1 MDISIKEWSEK
12 VRSSRKRTAIPL
24 MTHAGIELTGATV
37 LEAVTDG
44 ETQSRAIRELYRRF
58 KPDGVTTIMD
68 LTVEAE
74 AFGGKIRFEENE
86 IPTVSGSLVSNA
98 KEVENLSVPDL
109 SSAKR
114 AQEYLRAAA
123 LTAKE
128 VRDVPVFGG
137 CIGPF
142 SLAGRLMDM
151 TEIMTAIYL
160 LPETV
165 HQLVKKC
172 TLFIKEYVR
181 AYKSF
186 GIEGIVMAEPAAGL
200 LGEEECDRYSSA
212 YIKEIVAELQ
222 DETFLVVLHN
232 CGHDGMLARSMAST
246 GAKALHFG
254 NAADMEKVLQ
264 EVPNDVLV
272 MGNLDPVRVL
282 KEGTPEFVKEQT
294 QTLLEKTKDYAGFIL
309 SSGCDLPPHVPL
321 ENIEVLFETLKEF
334 NPARDY

>member
-1 MDISIKEWSEK
+1 MNITIKEWSEK
-12 VRSSRKRTAIPL
+12 VRSSPKRVAIPL

-37 LEAVTDG
+37 REAVTNG
-44 ETQSRAIRELYRRF
+44 ETQAEAIKALYRRF
-58 KPDGVTTIMD
+58 KPAGVTTIMD

-74 AFGGKIRFEENE
+74 AFGSNIRFEEDE
-86 IPTVSGSLVSNA
+86 IPTVSERLVIRVD
-98 KEVENLSVPDL
+98 EVERLSVPDL

-128 VRDVPVFGG
+128 VTDVPVFGG

-142 SLAGRLMDM
+142 SLAGRLLDM

-160 LPETV
+160 MPEMV
-165 HQLVKKC
+165 QELLRKC

-181 AYKSF
+181 AYKSL
-186 GIEGIVMAEPAAGL
+186 GIDGIIMAEPAAGL
-200 LGEEECDRYSSA
+200 LGEEECDTFSSA
-212 YIKEIVAELQ
+212 YIREIVNELQ
-222 DETFLVVLHN
+222 DENFLVVLHN
-232 CGHDGMLARSMAST
+232 CGHNGMLARSMAST

-264 EVPNDVLV
+264 EVPKDILV
-272 MGNLDPVRVL
+272 MGNIDPVHVL
-282 KEGTPEFVKEQT
+282 KEGTPEFVKQQT
-294 QTLLEKTKDYAGFIL
+294 EALLEKTKDYPNYVL

-321 ENIEVLFETLKEF
+321 ANIEALFEALEEF
-334 NPARDY
+334 NRGSI

>member
-24 MTHAGIELTGATV
+24 MTHAGIELAGATV
-37 LEAVTDG
+37 REAVTNG
-44 ETQSRAIRELYRRF
+44 EIQAMAIKALYRRF

-74 AFGGKIRFEENE
+74 AFGSKIRFEEDE
-86 IPTVSGSLVSNA
+86 IPTVSERLVVRVDEA
-98 KEVENLSVPDL
+98 ERLPVPDL
-109 SSAKR
+109 FSATR
-114 AQEYLRAAA
+114 AQEHLRAAA

-160 LPETV
+160 MPETV
-165 HQLVKKC
+165 HELLRKC

-181 AYKSF
+181 AYKSL
-186 GIEGIVMAEPAAGL
+186 GIDGVIMAEPAAGL
-200 LGEEECDRYSSA
+200 LGEEECDTYSSA
-212 YIKEIVAELQ
+212 YIKEIVDELQ

-254 NAADMEKVLQ
+254 NAADMGRVLQ

-282 KEGTPEFVKEQT
+282 KEGTPEFVKQQT
-294 QTLLEKTKDYAGFIL
+294 EALLEKTKDYPNFVL

-321 ENIEVLFETLKEF
+321 ENIEALFEALEEF
-334 NPARDY
+334 NRERD

>member
-37 LEAVTDG
+37 REAVTNG
-44 ETQSRAIRELYRRF
+44 EIQAMAIKALYRRF

-74 AFGGKIRFEENE
+74 AFGSKIRFEEDE
-86 IPTVSGSLVSNA
+86 IPTVSGSLASNA
-98 KEVENLSVPDL
+98 EEVENLSVPDL
-109 SSAKR
+109 SPTKR

-128 VRDVPVFGG
+128 ITDVPVFGG

-151 TEIMTAIYL
+151 TEIMTGIYL
-160 LPETV
+160 MPETV
-165 HQLVKKC
+165 HELLRKC

-181 AYKSF
+181 AYKSL
-186 GIEGIVMAEPAAGL
+186 GIDGVIMAEPAAGL
-200 LGEEECDRYSSA
+200 LGEEECDTYSSA
-212 YIKEIVAELQ
+212 YIKEIVTELQ
-222 DETFLVVLHN
+222 DEDFLVVLHN
-232 CGHDGMLARSMAST
+232 CGHDGMLARSMVST
-246 GAKALHFG
+246 GAGALHFG

-294 QTLLEKTKDYAGFIL
+294 QALLEKTKDSPNFVL

-321 ENIEVLFETLKEF
+321 ENIEALFEALKEF
-334 NPARDY
+334 NRERD